1 MGVPAVNDP
10 PVGLHEDGGA
20 QVSVAIPP
28 VAGAG
33 GAAAG
38 TQDALVQPVQLGSV
52 PDTLEELLVSVLHTA
67 LVIPLQPGLDT
78 PNQHRSVLPH
88 FCTGTDLYCS

>member
-10 PVGLHEDGGA
+10 PVGLHEDGRS
-20 QVSVAIPP
+20 QVSVSVPP

-38 TQDALVQPVQLGSV
+38 AEDALVQTVQLGSV
-52 PDTLEELLVSVLHTA
+52 PNTLQQLLVSVLHSL
-67 LVIPLQPGLDT
+67 LVISLQPWLDT
-78 PNQHRSVLPH
+78 PRQGSV
-88 FCTGTDLYCS
+88 T